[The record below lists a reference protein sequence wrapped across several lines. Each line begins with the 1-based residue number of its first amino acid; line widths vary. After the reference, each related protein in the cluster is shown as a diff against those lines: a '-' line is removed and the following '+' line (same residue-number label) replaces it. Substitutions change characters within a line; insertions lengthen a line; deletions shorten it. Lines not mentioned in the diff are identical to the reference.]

1 MNLTS
6 TAPMVLLQSRLLPV
20 AREGTDLADRDGL
33 AADGDAAGVDRVRVL
48 AGRRVAA
55 IARDSSLLTT
65 EAAHLR
71 GFCVFGASRIRGVG
85 CCFNWR
91 GLFLAMLMLC
101 FVQGVSAQD
110 ASPQKIADGVW
121 FLIDDSSKGYSNTA
135 IIEMESYLIVVDA
148 NYPARA
154 KELLTVVKG
163 LSKKPARFVFDTHAH
178 GDHSYGNSVWTAAGA
193 TTMAFRGVV
202 TEMDRWEPARW
213 QAAMTKREDVRETG
227 EVDVQRPQ
235 KVIDGYTFVLKDK
248 TREVRFLF
256 LGWGHTP
263 GDGYVWLPK
272 ERVLC
277 TGDAAVNGPRNKLLD
292 ANIANWPDVLDK
304 ALALKPLHV
313 LPGHGAAG
321 GAEILSGQER
331 FLRDLYR
338 EVKLQADAGKTP
350 AEMHIK
356 LPDSDGNWVPNRP
369 DGLQQDIETVYLELT
384 SHAPAGSVPHVWK

>member
-1 MNLTS
+1 
-6 TAPMVLLQSRLLPV
+6 MVLLWVLMP
-20 AREGTDLADRDGL
+20 GC
-33 AADGDAAGVDRVRVL
+33 VRY
-48 AGRRVAA
+48 
-55 IARDSSLLTT
+55 
-65 EAAHLR
+65 
-71 GFCVFGASRIRGVG
+71 ASG
-85 CCFNWR
+85 
-91 GLFLAMLMLC
+91 
-101 FVQGVSAQD
+101 QD
-110 ASPQKIADGVW
+110 ASPLKITDGVW
-121 FLIDDSSKGYSNTA
+121 FLLGDSSKGYSNTTV
-135 IIEMESYLIVVDA
+135 IEMKDYLIVVDA
-148 NYPARA
+148 NYPGRA

-163 LSKKPARFVFDTHAH
+163 LSKKRVRYVFDTHAH

-202 TEMDRWEPARW
+202 DEMNRWEPTRW
-213 QAAMTKREDVRETG
+213 QAAMAKRDDVRETG
-227 EVDVQRPQ
+227 QRDVQRPQ
-235 KVIDGYTFVLKDK
+235 KVLDGDSFVLNDGE
-248 TREVRFLF
+248 REVRFLF

-292 ANIANWPDVLDK
+292 ANIANWPEVLER
-304 ALALKPLHV
+304 AVALKPMHV

-321 GAEILSGQER
+321 GVEILTGQQR
-331 FLRDLYR
+331 FLRDLYH

-356 LPDSDGNWVPNRP
+356 LPDGDSNWVPNRP

>member
-1 MNLTS
+1 
-6 TAPMVLLQSRLLPV
+6 V
-20 AREGTDLADRDGL
+20 GG
-33 AADGDAAGVDRVRVL
+33 DRVRVL
-48 AGRRVAA
+48 VDRRVAA
-55 IARDSSLLTT
+55 IARVSSLGTT

-71 GFCVFGASRIRGVG
+71 GLCVFGANSGGRVVRWLDRRV
-85 CCFNWR
+85 
-91 GLFLAMLMLC
+91 LLLAVLMLC
-101 FVQGVSAQD
+101 LVQGASGED
-110 ASPQKIADGVW
+110 ASPQKVGYGVW
-121 FLIDDSSKGYSNTA
+121 FLAGDSSKGYSNTT
-135 IIEMESYLIVVDA
+135 IIELESYLIVVDA

-154 KELLTVVKG
+154 KELLTISKS
-163 LSKKPARFVFDTHAH
+163 LSRKPVRYVFDTHAH

-193 TTMAFRGVV
+193 T
-202 TEMDRWEPARW
+202 
-213 QAAMTKREDVRETG
+213 MTKREDVRETG

-235 KVIDGYTFVLKDK
+235 KVIDADRLVLKDK

-292 ANIANWPDVLDK
+292 ANIANWPEVLDK
-304 ALALKPLHV
+304 ALALKLLHV
-313 LPGHGAAG
+313 LPGHGEAG
-321 GAEILSGQER
+321 GPEIVSGQQR

-338 EVKLQADAGKTP
+338 EVKLQTDAGKTP
-350 AEMHIK
+350 TEMHIM
-356 LPDSDGNWVPNRP
+356 LPDSDSNWVPNRP

>member
-1 MNLTS
+1 
-6 TAPMVLLQSRLLPV
+6 MVRWLNWLV
-20 AREGTDLADRDGL
+20 FFLAVL
-33 AADGDAAGVDRVRVL
+33 MACFVR
-48 AGRRVAA
+48 
-55 IARDSSLLTT
+55 
-65 EAAHLR
+65 
-71 GFCVFGASRIRGVG
+71 GASGE
-85 CCFNWR
+85 
-91 GLFLAMLMLC
+91 
-101 FVQGVSAQD
+101 D
-110 ASPQKIADGVW
+110 ASPQRVADGVW
-121 FLIDDSSKGYSNTA
+121 FLVGDSSKGYSNTT

-154 KELLTVVKG
+154 KELLTISKS
-163 LSKKPARFVFDTHAH
+163 LSGKPVRYVFDTHAH
-178 GDHSYGNSVWTAAGA
+178 GDHSYGNSVWTKAGA

-213 QAAMTKREDVRETG
+213 QTAMTKREDVRETG

-235 KVIDGYTFVLKDK
+235 KVIDGDMFVLKDK

-272 ERVLC
+272 QRVLC
-277 TGDAAVNGPRNKLLD
+277 SGDAAVNGPRNKLLD

-321 GAEILSGQER
+321 GTEILSGQAL

-338 EVKLQADAGKTP
+338 EVKLQTDAGKTP
-350 AEMHIK
+350 AEMRIN
-356 LPDSDGNWVPNRP
+356 LPDRDGNWVPNRP

-384 SHAPAGSVPHVWK
+384 SHAPAGAVPHVWK

>member
-1 MNLTS
+1 M
-6 TAPMVLLQSRLLPV
+6 
-20 AREGTDLADRDGL
+20 
-33 AADGDAAGVDRVRVL
+33 
-48 AGRRVAA
+48 AA
-55 IARDSSLLTT
+55 IARVSSPFAT
-65 EAAHLR
+65 EAAHSR
-71 GFCVFGASRIRGVG
+71 GLCVFGVGGIGDVG
-85 CCFNWR
+85 CCSNWR
-91 GLFLAMLMLC
+91 DLLLAVLMLC
-101 FVQGVSAQD
+101 FVRVAPGQD
-110 ASPQKIADGVW
+110 VSPQKIAEGVW
-121 FLIDDSSKGYSNTA
+121 FLVGDSSKGYSNTT

-148 NYPARA
+148 NYPGRA
-154 KELLTVVKG
+154 KELLNISKS
-163 LSKKPARFVFDTHAH
+163 LSRKPVRYVFDTHAH
-178 GDHSYGNSVWTAAGA
+178 GDHSYGNSVWTKAGA

-213 QAAMTKREDVRETG
+213 QAAMVKREDVRETG

-235 KVIDGYTFVLKDK
+235 KVIDGNRFVLKDK

-304 ALALKPLHV
+304 ALALRPLHI

-321 GAEILSGQER
+321 GAEILSGQAR

-338 EVKLQADAGKTP
+338 EVKVQTDEGKTP

-356 LPDSDGNWVPNRP
+356 LPESDSNWVPNRP
-369 DGLQQDIETVYLELT
+369 DGLQQVIETVYLELT

>member
-1 MNLTS
+1 
-6 TAPMVLLQSRLLPV
+6 V
-20 AREGTDLADRDGL
+20 AAIARVSSLFATEATHTRGL
-33 AADGDAAGVDRVRVL
+33 CGFGVDRVRGV
-48 AGRRVAA
+48 
-55 IARDSSLLTT
+55 
-65 EAAHLR
+65 
-71 GFCVFGASRIRGVG
+71 GFCFD
-85 CCFNWR
+85 WR
-91 GLFLAMLMLC
+91 RLFLAVLMLY
-101 FVQGVSAQD
+101 FVRGASGQEVSA
-110 ASPQKIADGVW
+110 QKIADGVW
-121 FLIDDSSKGYSNTA
+121 FLVGDSNKGYSNTT
-135 IIEMESYLIVVDA
+135 IIEMENCLIVVDA

-154 KELLTVVKG
+154 KELLDISKS
-163 LSKKPARFVFDTHAH
+163 LSRKPVRYVFDTHAH

-213 QAAMTKREDVRETG
+213 QAAMMKREDVRETG
-227 EVDVQRPQ
+227 EADVQRPR
-235 KVIDGYTFVLKDK
+235 KIIDGDTFVLKDK

-292 ANIANWPDVLDK
+292 ANISNWPDVLDK
-304 ALALKPLHV
+304 ALALKPLYV
-313 LPGHGAAG
+313 LPGHGEAG
-321 GAEILSGQER
+321 GAEILSGQKT

-338 EVKLQADAGKTP
+338 EVKLQTDAGKTP

-356 LPDSDGNWVPNRP
+356 LPDGDSNWVPNRP